1 MELNDQNLQTLA
13 GYLGQTLSPDP
24 AVRRPAEKF
33 LESIERNE
41 NYPLLLLHLLD
52 SNSVELPYRISAAIT
67 FKNFVKRNWKPD
79 EDGNSHVSEK
89 DRTATRQLIV
99 ELMLRSPEQVQ
110 RQLSDAI
117 SVIGRQDFPDR
128 WPNLIGDLTARFG
141 SGDFHVIN
149 GILRTA
155 HSLFERYRFEFKSNE
170 LWLEIKFVLDN
181 FAKPL
186 TELFVATMGLAEQH
200 ATNAT
205 AMKLICSSL
214 ELICQLFYSLNYQDL
229 PEFFEDNMETWM
241 PRFLQLLELDNRL
254 LQTDDEEEAGPLELL
269 RTQICDNV
277 TLYAQKYD
285 EEFRPYLPR
294 FVQAVWTLLANTGMQ
309 VKYDLLVSNAI
320 QFLSSVV
327 ERPHYKQL
335 FEAEGALASIC
346 EKIIVPNMEFRVSD
360 EELFEDNPQEYIRR
374 DVEGSDVD
382 TRRRAACDLVKSLS
396 RLFEQRITQE
406 FSQYVQVM
414 LAKSAENRT
423 ANWKHKDAA
432 IYLVT
437 SLAAKGSTQKHGVTQ
452 TSALVNLD
460 EFYQTHILPE
470 LQDRQLAQSAVLKAD
485 AVKYVMA
492 FRGQLAPE
500 LVRGAL
506 PHLAALLRAP
516 AAVVHSYAAMALER
530 VLTVRSADKTPL
542 VQSQHVAPLAG
553 ELFANLVSIFSLPA
567 SQENE
572 YAMKAV
578 MRTCSA
584 LQEAAVPHLGTLL
597 PTLTGILT
605 QVSKNPS
612 KPHFNHY
619 LFETLALSIRVVCK
633 AQPSAVATFE
643 SVLFPTFQT
652 ILQQDVQEFV
662 PYVFQLLS
670 VMLELQTS
678 VPEPYQALLPHI
690 LAPVLWE
697 KTGNVPPLVRFIT
710 GCVRRDPQALLRVD
724 KLPALLGVFQKLIAS
739 RVNDHHGF
747 AIVSA
752 LFEALP
758 ESSME
763 PYTRQVFFL
772 LFQRLSS
779 SKTVKFVKSLLVFI
793 FLFAHLRGGQKLV
806 ETIDAVQAKMFGMVV
821 ERLIVLEAQ
830 KISGSQ
836 DKLVCT
842 AGMVNLLCDTPALL
856 DGPYTQYWGPILQAL
871 IGLFELPEAEDDG
884 VEDAHFRDVEE
895 SQGYQAAFS
904 QLLFAPVP
912 PHDPLKGAVTSPRE
926 HLVRGLQRLAQRQPG
941 RVPALV
947 SAGLAPEAAAFL
959 QKYVQQTGVTLQ

>member
-1 MELNDQNLQTLA
+1 MELNEQNLQQLA
-13 GYLGQTLSPDP
+13 TYLGQTLSPDP
-24 AVRRPAEKF
+24 AIRRPAEKF

-41 NYPLLLLHLLD
+41 NYSLLLLNLLD
-52 SNSVELPYRISAAIT
+52 NNAVELPYRISAAIT

-89 DRTATRQLIV
+89 DRAAV
-99 ELMLRSPEQVQ
+99 

-117 SVIGRQDFPDR
+117 SVIGRCDFPAR
-128 WPNLIGDLTARFG
+128 WPNLIGDLTARFS

-155 HSLFERYRFEFKSNE
+155 HSLFERYRYEFKSNE
-170 LWLEIKFVLDN
+170 LWTEIKFVLDN

-186 TELFVATMGLAEQH
+186 TELFVATMALAEQH
-200 ATNAT
+200 ATNA
-205 AMKLICSSL
+205 AALKVIVSSLVLIC
-214 ELICQLFYSLNYQDL
+214 ELFYSLNYQDL
-229 PEFFEDNMETWM
+229 PEYFEDNMETWM
-241 PRFLQLLELDNRL
+241 PRFLQLLELDNKL
-254 LQTDDEEEAGPLELL
+254 LQTEDEEEAGPLEQL

-277 TLYAQKYD
+277 ALYAQKYD
-285 EEFRPYLPR
+285 EEFGPYLPR
-294 FVQAVWTLLANTGMQ
+294 FVQSVWKLLASTGMQ

-320 QFLSSVV
+320 QFLSCVV
-327 ERPHYKQL
+327 ERPHYKGI
-335 FEAEGALASIC
+335 FEGDGVLSQIC

-414 LAKSAENRT
+414 LAKAAENRT

-452 TSALVNLD
+452 TSSLVNLD
-460 EFYQTHILPE
+460 DFYQAQILPE
-470 LQDRQLAQSAVLKAD
+470 LQDQQLTQSLVLKAD
-485 AVKYVMA
+485 AIKYVMA
-492 FRGQLAPE
+492 FRSQLRPD
-500 LVRGAL
+500 LVRASL
-506 PHLAALLRAP
+506 PYLAGLLRSP
-516 AAVVHSYAAMALER
+516 SVVVHSYAAMAIEKL
-530 VLTVRSADKTPL
+530 LMVRAADKTPL
-542 VQSQHVAPLAG
+542 LQSQHVAPLAK
-553 ELFANLVSIFSLPA
+553 ELLTNLVFVFSQPA

-584 LQEAAVPHLGTLL
+584 LQEAAIPHLGELL
-597 PTLTGILT
+597 PTLTTILA

-633 AQPSAVATFE
+633 SQPAAVATFE
-643 SVLFPTFQT
+643 GVLFPHFQT

-670 VMLELQTS
+670 VMLELQTA

-697 KTGNVPPLVRFIT
+697 KTGNVPPLVRFIA
-710 GCVRRDPQALLRVD
+710 GCVRRDPQAIIRID

-739 RVNDHHGF
+739 RANDHHGF
-747 AIVSA
+747 TIVSA
-752 LFEALP
+752 LFESLP
-758 ESSME
+758 EAAME
-763 PYTRQVFFL
+763 QYTRQLFQL
-772 LFQRLSS
+772 MFQRLTS
-779 SKTVKFVKSLLVFI
+779 SKTVKFVKSLLVFF
-793 FLFAHLRGGQKLV
+793 FLFAHLRGGQKL
-806 ETIDAVQAKMFGMVV
+806 IDVIDNIQAKMFGMVV
-821 ERLIVLEAQ
+821 ERLVVTEAQ
-830 KISGSQ
+830 KISGTQ
-836 DKLVCT
+836 DKLICT

-856 DGPYTQYWGPILQAL
+856 DGPYSQYWAPILQAL
-871 IGLFELPEAEDDG
+871 IGLFELPEAEDG
-884 VEDAHFRDVEE
+884 VEDAHFVDVDE

-904 QLLFAPVP
+904 QLLFAPP
-912 PHDPLKGAVTSPRE
+912 PIHDPLKGAVSSPRE
-926 HLVRGLQRLAQRQPG
+926 HLVRGLQRVAQQRPG
-941 RVPALV
+941 RVPALLA
-947 SAGLAPEAAAFL
+947 SGLAPEAAAFV
-959 QKYVQQTGVTLQ
+959 QKYVQATGVILQ